1 MDSRSATAGAAGD
14 DAVRRLVELFRAHP
28 VWCQAARRIQ
38 EGSASRVFFPQ
49 WPGEPWRLVRRG
61 GTSVL
66 EPGDADDPDLAFCF
80 PPAAVEQLESTRGAV
95 GDFALA
101 LFRLM
106 LDADPARRVELRVI
120 APFPRLLR
128 RGYVE
133 LLLRGGPRLLWF
145 GATHGVRSVADLR
158 RVVDSVRSSEP
169 APWETVATPQPSQR

>member
-1 MDSRSATAGAAGD
+1 MDSRSAASAAADD
-14 DAVRRLVELFRAHP
+14 DAVRRLTALFRAHP

-49 WPGEPWRLVRRG
+49 WPGEPWRLVRRDG
-61 GTSVL
+61 VSVL

-80 PPAAVEQLESTRGAV
+80 PPAAVEVLESTQGGV

-106 LDADPARRVELRVI
+106 LDEDPARRVQLRVI
-120 APFPRLLR
+120 APFPRLLT

-145 GATHGVRSVADLR
+145 GATQGVRSIGDLR
-158 RVVDSVRSSEP
+158 RLVDSVRSSDP
-169 APWETVATPQPSQR
+169 APWEAVATPQPPRR